1 MCICDHTNE
10 TFASNEVWRP
20 DDNAQPK
27 PGRPGFSDL
36 YRPDVLET
44 IESTIKDLDPELRA
58 LSLDIHGECSK
69 PIQAIQCK

>member
-1 MCICDHTNE
+1 MCICHHTNE
-10 TFASNEVWRP
+10 TFSVNEVWRS

-27 PGRPGFSDL
+27 PLRPGSSDL

-58 LSLDIHGECSK
+58 LSLDIHGK
-69 PIQAIQCK
+69 